1 MIAIILSCLWLSP
14 RLQKYTQNYVKR
26 AVRASCCD
34 VSFDVSQD
42 CEHKPAKPLVIHKW
56 FANELPESLGFTVK
70 STPCKPRL
78 VLKS

>member
-14 RLQKYTQNYVKR
+14 RLQKYTQNDVKR

-42 CEHKPAKPLVIHKW
+42 CEHKPGV
-56 FANELPESLGFTVK
+56 TVK
-70 STPCKPRL
+70 DVKL
-78 VLKS
+78 NHL